1 MAAPTGTFRTNDSI
15 GQREDLTDV
24 IYEISPTQTPFM
36 NGIGRTEATAILHEW
51 QTDSLAAAAS
61 NSELEGFDVTGQ
73 TSTAT
78 VRVQNYCQIMSK
90 DVVVSRT
97 QRRVMTA
104 GRRDEF
110 PYQIAKRG
118 RELKRDMEFNM
129 LANTGQNAGNDAS
142 ARVMRGLPSWLDSN
156 TNFANCGADATI
168 ATDARTDATAA
179 IRALTEALV
188 DAVLESCFE
197 SGGEP
202 TMLMVSGVNKQ
213 VVSDFTGRASARQMI
228 AADRI
233 QAAADLYAGDFGN
246 LSVVP
251 NRFQRKRDVFLIDPD
266 MAAVAFL
273 DPILQEDL
281 AKTGDADKKLIVTE
295 FTLQVNNE
303 AAHGGIFDILHC
315 HS

>member
-1 MAAPTGTFRTNDSI
+1 MAAPTGTFRTNDAV
-15 GQREDLTDV
+15 GNREDLTDA
-24 IYEISPTQTPFM
+24 IYDISPTQTPFM
-36 NGIGRTEATAILHEW
+36 NSIGRTTASAILHEW
-51 QTDSLAAAAS
+51 QTDSLAAAAA

-78 VRVQNYCQIMSK
+78 TRVTNYCQIMSK

-97 QRRVMTA
+97 QRSITSA

-110 PYQIAKRG
+110 PYQVAKRG
-118 RELKRDMEFNM
+118 RELKRDMEFGM
-129 LANTGQNAGNDAS
+129 LANNGQNAGNDAS
-142 ARVMRGLPSWLDSN
+142 ARIMRGMPSWLDTN
-156 TNFANCGADATI
+156 TNFANCGADAAAIT
-168 ATDARTDATAA
+168 AGRTDATIA
-179 IRALTEALV
+179 IRALTETLV
-188 DAVLESCFE
+188 EDVLEKGFE

-213 VVSDFTGRASARQMI
+213 VVSDFTGRAQARQSI
-228 AADRI
+228 AATTI

-246 LSVVP
+246 LQVVP
-251 NRFQRKRDVFLIDPD
+251 NRFQRKRDVFLVDPD

-273 DPILQEDL
+273 DPILMEDL

-295 FTLQVNNE
+295 FTLEVKNE
-303 AAHGGIFDILHC
+303 AAHGGVFDVLHC